1 MLDQHILR
9 YLVLDEIWMR
19 LLPRKV
25 RHQLTEGLEQELVKL
40 PHQIIFE
47 LVKTQEF
54 VKRPSIRRLT
64 VVKT

>member
-1 MLDQHILR
+1 
-9 YLVLDEIWMR
+9 MR

-25 RHQLTEGLEQELVKL
+25 RHQLTKGLEQELVKL

-54 VKRPSIRRLT
+54 VESPSIHRLT